1 MNLDKLTPMM
11 KQYVELKEEYPDTI
25 IFYRLGDFYEMF
37 FEDALTASKI
47 LEIALTGRNAG
58 LEEKVPMCGVPY
70 HSSEAYIKKLVDNGY
85 KVGICEQLS
94 APQAG
99 EIVKRGVI
107 KVITPGTIEDKT
119 SNNYNYLMYV
129 DDTQDGYYYLAVCDL
144 LTGKLKAVKTN
155 KDLNH
160 LYQEILSYQVKEIVV
175 RRAFDAAIFNKLLK
189 TYKVLLSFSDD
200 NTKVHPLVGNIKDD
214 FKRAFNNMLGYVENM
229 QKSPLN
235 YFMDIE
241 YENSNYMKLDFSSK
255 FNLELVTTIKNNNK
269 YGTLF
274 WFLDKTKTAM
284 GSRLLKEFIEAPLIN
299 EDMIHQRQ
307 AFVEALLDKH
317 LTTKTIAGLLSKVY
331 DIARIAGKMGLNTIN
346 VKEMLWLKNSL
357 DKAASIKDELLKI
370 EQPSIDNYLK
380 DFDLVLEAYHLIAN
394 NINEDYLDDNTQT
407 IKDGVNKKLDQY
419 RQLLRNSTDWLVA
432 FENKERERTGIKNL
446 KIKYNKIF
454 GYYIEVS
461 NAHKH
466 MVKDEFGYVRKQTLT
481 NAERYINSELKEQES
496 LILNAQDN
504 INQLEQELFLQLKE
518 ELRAY
523 TQRLQALAKK
533 LAYLDVMQAFSVVS
547 NDYGYSKPVFS
558 NDVIDIK
565 DSFHPIIKKLD
576 HEHPFVNNDYLM
588 DQDTSTIIITGPNMG
603 GKSTYMRQL
612 AIISIMAQ
620 IGCYVPAM
628 KAQTKLFEQIF
639 TRIGA
644 SDDLINGQS
653 TFMVEMLEAGNAIL
667 NADTN
672 SLVLFDEIGRG
683 TATFDGMAI
692 AQAMIEYLTKHNQ
705 AKVLFSTH
713 YHELINLA
721 DKYDTIKNYHA
732 SVIEKAGA
740 INFTYKIKPG
750 SIDKSYGIHVA
761 KLANLPQELLDQAD
775 ELLLRFE
782 NQGSHSNDEAQVI
795 RVKEYLDKG
804 IVEQL
809 QGLDINN
816 LKPIE
821 ALSLLAELQTQ
832 VGELHE

>member
-11 KQYVELKEEYPDTI
+11 KQYVELKESYPDTI

-37 FEDALTASKI
+37 FEDALIGSKV

-58 LEEKVPMCGVPY
+58 LEERVPMCGVPY

-94 APQAG
+94 APKSG

-119 SNNYNYLMYV
+119 SNNYNYLMYI
-129 DDTQDGYYYLAVCDL
+129 DDTQAGYYYLALCDL

-175 RRAFDAAIFNKLLK
+175 RNTFDGAIFNKLLK
-189 TYKVLLSFSDD
+189 TYKVLISFSED
-200 NTKVHPLVGNIKDD
+200 NPKAHSLVKDIKDD
-214 FKRAFNNMLGYVENM
+214 FKKAFNNMLGYLENM

-235 YFMDIE
+235 YFMEIE

-255 FNLELVTTIKNNNK
+255 FNLELVRTIKNNDK

-274 WFLDKTKTAM
+274 WFLDKSKTAM

-299 EDMIHQRQ
+299 QEMIEQRQ
-307 AFVEALLDKH
+307 SFVEALLDNH
-317 LTTKTIAGLLSKVY
+317 LTTKTIASLLTKVY

-357 DKAASIKDELLKI
+357 DNAASIKDELLKI
-370 EQPSIDNYLK
+370 EHPSIDNYLK
-380 DFDLVLEAYHLIAN
+380 GFDLVLEAYHLIAN
-394 NINEDYLDDNTQT
+394 NINDDYLDDNTQI
-407 IKDGVNKKLDQY
+407 IKDGVDEKLDQY
-419 RQLLRNSTDWLVA
+419 RHLLRNSTDWLVA
-432 FENKERERTGIKNL
+432 FENNERERTGIKNL
-446 KIKYNKIF
+446 KIKYNKVF
-454 GYYIEVS
+454 GYYIEIS
-461 NAHKH
+461 NANKH

-504 INQLEQELFLQLKE
+504 ITQLEQELFLKLKE
-518 ELRAY
+518 ELRTY
-523 TQRLQALAKK
+523 TQRLQELAKK
-533 LAYLDVMQAFSVVS
+533 LAYLDVMQAFSIVS
-547 NDYGYSKPVFS
+547 NDYGYSKPSFTK
-558 NDVIDIK
+558 DVIDIQ

-576 HEHPFVNNDYLM
+576 HEHPFINNDYLM
-588 DQDTSTIIITGPNMG
+588 DQDTNTIIITGPNMG

-620 IGCYVPAM
+620 IGCFVPAM

-667 NADTN
+667 NADSN

-713 YHELINLA
+713 YHELVNLA
-721 DKYDTIKNYHA
+721 DKYETIKNYHA
-732 SVIEKAGA
+732 SVIEKAGE

-775 ELLLRFE
+775 DLLLRYE
-782 NQGSHSNDEAQVI
+782 NQDNQLNAETQVI

-821 ALSLLAELQTQ
+821 ALSLLAELQTR